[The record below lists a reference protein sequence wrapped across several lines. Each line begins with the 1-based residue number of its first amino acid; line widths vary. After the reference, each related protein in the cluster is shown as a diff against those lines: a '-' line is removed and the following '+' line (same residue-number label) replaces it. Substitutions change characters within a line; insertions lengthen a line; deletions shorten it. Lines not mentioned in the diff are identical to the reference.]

1 VKKTMR
7 AQTKTAHYTK
17 KMHSK
22 EQRMRDAWVTF
33 LYGSI
38 GHTACGRKQRYNS
51 LAEANAKML
60 KNQLR
65 WNNPDVHAT
74 NAYKCPFC
82 QGWHM
87 THLFDAP
94 KDGWDAYIEKAMLHK
109 QKVLRLA
116 PAETKIPLTYAATNI
131 QNKTIKKLRK
141 QGLTLDKS
149 QQRGRLRLSRKQRK
163 LQDRETEQEIQ
174 ELLCRSLKAKEPTRI
189 QLRLPKPA
197 KPRATTVY
205 VLKHKKKG
213 RR

>member
-1 VKKTMR
+1 
-7 AQTKTAHYTK
+7 
-17 KMHSK
+17 
-22 EQRMRDAWVTF
+22 
-33 LYGSI
+33 
-38 GHTACGRKQRYNS
+38 
-51 LAEANAKML
+51 
-60 KNQLR
+60 
-65 WNNPDVHAT
+65 
-74 NAYKCPFC
+74 
-82 QGWHM
+82 
-87 THLFDAP
+87 
-94 KDGWDAYIEKAMLHK
+94 MLHK